1 MNAAPAGLLA
11 RKVRSAAH
19 YTIPARVGKLVAWP
33 YAVITPPDPRS
44 MRPEKGNGV
53 EKRRHLVL
61 PLNLGFLLRISQA
74 FCQFCVIPSTHDAHH
89 TMFVWTPGFA
99 SFTVTL
105 FEKRLKRL
113 RPGYPTSQSS
123 LIAPCVVSCDESIEE

>member
-53 EKRRHLVL
+53 DKRRRLVL
-61 PLNLGFLLRISQA
+61 PLNLGVLPRISQY
-74 FCQFCVIPSTHDAHH
+74 FPQLCNPKDSRTTLVTTRLYGPLDL
-89 TMFVWTPGFA
+89 PA
-99 SFTVTL
+99 S
-105 FEKRLKRL
+105 R
-113 RPGYPTSQSS
+113 
-123 LIAPCVVSCDESIEE
+123 